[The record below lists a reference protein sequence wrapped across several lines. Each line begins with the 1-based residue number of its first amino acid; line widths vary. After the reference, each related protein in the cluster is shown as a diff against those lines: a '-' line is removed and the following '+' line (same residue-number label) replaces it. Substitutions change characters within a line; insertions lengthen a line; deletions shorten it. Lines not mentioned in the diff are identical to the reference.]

1 MNYDIRITYGEIVY
15 KEVVD
20 FTPGDGSCALTH
32 IRNKHAYVGVC
43 FNDFHVEVLHKFLI
57 KKVLRAFAASG
68 DPLFQAAYA
77 SGMAKDEKA
86 QPKAKPK
93 QKSKKAGEKK
103 SKKKKKTSKRKKQQ
117 VPPPQPARCPASA
130 LTWLRCAW
138 CARRAAS
145 CLAAVGPQRQANVFS
160 CVVIIALAK
169 GSPAEGLALQLST
182 IMLLFVALQ
191 KGLLCN

>member
-1 MNYDIRITYGEIVY
+1 M
-15 KEVVD
+15 D

-57 KKVLRAFAASG
+57 KSVLRAFAASG

-93 QKSKKAGEKK
+93 QQKEKSKKAGEKK

-117 VPPPQPARCPASA
+117 VPPPAR
-130 LTWLRCAW
+130 
-138 CARRAAS
+138 
-145 CLAAVGPQRQANVFS
+145 
-160 CVVIIALAK
+160 
-169 GSPAEGLALQLST
+169 
-182 IMLLFVALQ
+182 
-191 KGLLCN
+191 